1 METVI
6 ELRNVIARNPS
17 LRLKTPVTL
26 TVNKGEQI
34 AIMGPNGSGKT
45 LLTNIISGNCAID
58 PSCEEGGDIQIKTLI
73 RTIAFRDSYGNAD
86 ATWCYMQRWNM
97 TEIDDSPEVRTIF
110 PNVTDRDWFDRLFSL
125 FQLERIWDKKLVS
138 LSSGEMRKYQLAKAL
153 ASRPG
158 MLIIDSP
165 YIGLDKESRES
176 LVRLFAELAESGLH
190 IVTVVSRDIDIAPF
204 VTHVIRMDNLEYV
217 GKYTVQEYFNG
228 NADNTDPSAGVLSEE
243 KVSLMKSLPAIQSDS
258 DEIVNCKGITL
269 NYGTRSLFNGLQWVV
284 RRGEHWALLG
294 QNGAGKSA
302 LLSLVYADN
311 PQAYACNIALFGKD
325 RGSGESI
332 WDIKKN
338 IGYVS
343 PEMHRSYVRHYPAID
358 IVASGLHDT
367 IGLYRKIN
375 DQERAICSNWMHI
388 FGITELAQSDFAN
401 LSSGQQR
408 LILLA
413 RAFVKNPSLII
424 LDEPLHGLDTANRQ
438 LAINIIRAFCSQPEK
453 TMIMVTHYPEEL
465 PECIDHIQTLTRSE

>member
-1 METVI
+1 MEAII

-17 LRLKTPVTL
+17 LRLKSPVTL
-26 TVNKGEQI
+26 TINKGDQI

-45 LLTNIISGNCAID
+45 LLTNMLSGNCAVD
-58 PSCEEGGDIQIKTLI
+58 PLAEDGGNISIRTLV

-97 TEIDDSPEVRTIF
+97 TEIDESPEVSTIF
-110 PNVTDRDWFDRLFSL
+110 PNVTDREWFDRLFSL

-153 ASRPG
+153 ASKPG

-176 LVRLFAELAESGLH
+176 LVNLFKELAGNGLQ
-190 IVTVVSRDIDIAPF
+190 IVTVVSRNEDIADF
-204 VTHVIRMDNLEYV
+204 TTHVIEVEGLEV
-217 GKYTVQEYFNG
+217 KGKITANEYFSCHSG
-228 NADNTDPSAGVLSEE
+228 EKEPYKLDEE
-243 KVSLMKSLPAIQSDS
+243 RISLMKSLPSLHTDS
-258 DEIVNCKGITL
+258 HEIVNCKGITL
-269 NYGTRSLFNGLQWVV
+269 KYGNRSLFNGLQWVV
-284 RRGEHWALLG
+284 SKGEHWALLG

-343 PEMHRSYVRHYPAID
+343 PEMHRSYVRHYPAIG

-367 IGLYRKIN
+367 IGLYQKIT
-375 DQERAICSNWMHI
+375 DSERAICRNWMHI
-388 FGITELAQSDFAN
+388 FGITGLEQQDFAN

-408 LILLA
+408 LVLLA

-424 LDEPLHGLDTANRQ
+424 LDEPLHGLDTRNRQ
-438 LAINIIRAFCSQPEK
+438 LAIEVIRTFCSQPEK

-465 PECIDHIQTLTRSE
+465 PECIDHIQTLIRS

>member
-6 ELRNVIARNPS
+6 ELRNVIARNPA
-17 LRLKTPVTL
+17 LRLKSPVSITIG
-26 TVNKGEQI
+26 KGEQI

-45 LLTNIISGNCAID
+45 LLTNILSGNCAVD
-58 PSCEEGGDIQIKTLI
+58 PLSEEGGDIRISTLV

-97 TEIDDSPEVRTIF
+97 TEIDDSPIVSTIF
-110 PNVTDRDWFDRLFSL
+110 PNVADKEWFERLYSM

-176 LVRLFAELAESGLH
+176 LVQLFTELAASGLH
-190 IVTVVSRDIDIAPF
+190 IVTVVSRAIDIAPF
-204 VTHVIRMDNLEYV
+204 VTHVITMDNLECT
-217 GKYTVQEYFNG
+217 GKHTAEEWFSQNRAETAQSSGQLDQEKI
-228 NADNTDPSAGVLSEE
+228 D
-243 KVSLMKSLPAIQSDS
+243 LMKSLPAIHTDAT
-258 DEIVNCKGITL
+258 EIVNCKGITL
-269 NYGTRSLFNGLQWVV
+269 RYGTRSLFNGLQWVV
-284 RRGEHWALLG
+284 NKGEHWALLG

-311 PQAYACNIALFGKD
+311 PQAYAVNIALFGKD

-367 IGLYRKIN
+367 IGLYQKIT
-375 DQERAICSNWMHI
+375 DSERAICRNWMYI
-388 FGITELAQSDFAN
+388 FGITELEQLDFAN

-438 LAINIIRAFCSQPEK
+438 LAINVIRAFCSQPEK

-465 PECIDHIQTLTRSE
+465 PECIDHTIRLVRS

>member
-1 METVI
+1 MEKVI
-6 ELRNVIARNPS
+6 ELRNVIARNPA
-17 LRLKTPVTL
+17 LRLSKPVSITIY
-26 TVNKGEQI
+26 KGEQV

-45 LLTNIISGNCAID
+45 LLTDMLSGNCAID
-58 PSCEEGGDIQIKTLI
+58 PLSEDGGEININTLV

-86 ATWCYMQRWNM
+86 ATWCYQQRWNM
-97 TEIDDSPEVRTIF
+97 TEIDESPEISNIF
-110 PNVTDRDWFDRLFSL
+110 PNVADREWFDKLYTW
-125 FQLERIWDKKLVS
+125 FQLELIWNKKLVS
-138 LSSGEMRKYQLAKAL
+138 LSSGEMRKYQLAKTL
-153 ASRPG
+153 ASKPG

-165 YIGLDKESRES
+165 YIGLDKESREL
-176 LVRLFAELAESGLH
+176 LVNLFKELATEGLQ
-190 IVTVVSRDIDIAPF
+190 IITVVSRIEDIADF
-204 VTHVIRMDNLEYV
+204 TTHIIEMEGLECK
-217 GKYTVQEYFNG
+217 GKFKASEYLSNQQDG
-228 NADNTDPSAGVLSEE
+228 KDRYALEADKIA
-243 KVSLMKSLPAIQSDS
+243 LMKSLPSIDTDS
-258 DEIVNCKGITL
+258 EEIVNCKGITL
-269 NYGTRSLFNGLQWVV
+269 QYGTRSLFNGLKWIVSK
-284 RRGEHWALLG
+284 GEHWALLG

-367 IGLYRKIN
+367 IGLYKKITEK
-375 DQERAICSNWMHI
+375 ERDTCRNWMYI
-388 FGITELAQSDFAN
+388 FGITNLEQADFAT

-424 LDEPLHGLDTANRQ
+424 LDEPLHGLDTKNRQ
-438 LAINIIRAFCSQPEK
+438 LAIEVIKAFCSQTEK

-465 PECIDHIQTLTRSE
+465 PECIDHIQRLVR